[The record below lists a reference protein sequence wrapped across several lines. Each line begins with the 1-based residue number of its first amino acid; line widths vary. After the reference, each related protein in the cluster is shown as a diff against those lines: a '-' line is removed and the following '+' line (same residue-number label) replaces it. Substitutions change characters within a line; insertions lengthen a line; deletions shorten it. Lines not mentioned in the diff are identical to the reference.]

1 MAEDLIEREIL
12 IEASRD
18 RVWAVLT
25 QADLVATW
33 FGDSAEID
41 LQPGGKATFGWSEYN
56 AVYHAVIERVEPP
69 SLFSYRWGRESGL
82 EPGDG
87 DSTLVE
93 FTLTETFAGTLL
105 RVVET
110 GFASLHV
117 TAEEQAKAVQENTEG
132 WTSELAELKEH
143 AERPAA

>member
-1 MAEDLIEREIL
+1 MPQDWIEREIL
-12 IEASRD
+12 IEASRE

-25 QADLVATW
+25 EAQQVAGW

-41 LQPGGKATFGWSEYN
+41 LRPGGRARFGWAEQG
-56 AVYHAVIERVEPP
+56 VHLAVIERVDRP
-69 SLFSYRWGRESGL
+69 SVFSYRWARDPDT

-87 DSTLVE
+87 NSTLVE
-93 FTLTETFAGTLL
+93 FTLTEVFAGTLL

-110 GFASLHV
+110 GFAGLHV
-117 TAEEQAKAVQENTEG
+117 SDQEQDKAAQENTDG
-132 WTSELAELKEH
+132 WVAELAELKEY

>member
-25 QADLVATW
+25 DAAEVTSW
-33 FGDSAEID
+33 FGE
-41 LQPGGKATFGWSEYN
+41 
-56 AVYHAVIERVEPP
+56 
-69 SLFSYRWGRESGL
+69 
-82 EPGDG
+82 
-87 DSTLVE
+87 
-93 FTLTETFAGTLL
+93 
-105 RVVET
+105 
-110 GFASLHV
+110 
-117 TAEEQAKAVQENTEG
+117 EEQAKAVQENTDG